1 VARWDVDDGIGRRYM
16 RRVRRPA
23 VLAHFGGAC
32 AEPFE
37 ESLVNRQQLPEFADL
52 LSEPAAFVTSRGL
65 IEVANRTLANHV
77 GRTPADCA
85 GRNFSELL
93 PEGTELQRL
102 VDESIEAG
110 QSARVVLPGAG
121 GKESEERLVIATP
134 CPPLTGETEP
144 LVLLR
149 FFQQPPA
156 GEAARRAREEF
167 VRAVSHELRSPM
179 NAIVTWAHLLRQGG
193 LDGTIASRA
202 FEAIERNARLQARM
216 LDDLRELSQRGDR
229 TGSAQGGT
237 EVTPTP
243 RAIPLEIAEE
253 APESPSDPADLSGIR
268 VLVVDDDRDTRE
280 SITALLLENRAEAS
294 NAASVREALRSLAER
309 PPHVVV
315 TDLLMPDLDGFSLLR
330 MIRTI
335 EELNAIR
342 IPTIAL
348 TALASEES
356 QRRGLDSGFD
366 VYLMKPIKPNE
377 LLSIVAAAAHS
388 QVSDH

>member
-1 VARWDVDDGIGRRYM
+1 MD
-16 RRVRRPA
+16 
-23 VLAHFGGAC
+23 
-32 AEPFE
+32 
-37 ESLVNRQQLPEFADL
+37 RQQLCEFADL
-52 LSEPAAFVTSRGL
+52 LSEAAAFVSSTGV
-65 IEVANRTLANHV
+65 IEIANCALSARV
-77 GRTPADCA
+77 GGETPADCA
-85 GRNFSELL
+85 GRTLSELM
-93 PEGTELQRL
+93 PQGTKLQRL

-110 QSARVVLPGAG
+110 RSVRSVLPVACG
-121 GKESEERLVIATP
+121 EEIEQLLVIATP
-134 CPPLTGETEP
+134 CPPSIGEPEP

-149 FFQQPPA
+149 LFPQPPA
-156 GEAARRAREEF
+156 AEAVRQAKAEF
-167 VRAVSHELRSPM
+167 LSAVSHELRSPM

-193 LDGTIASRA
+193 LDGVAASRA

-216 LDDLRELSQRGDR
+216 LDDLREMSRRGDR
-229 TGSAQGGT
+229 PASAQGGGSDRAFADVT
-237 EVTPTP
+237 LPTSATRDEGSEEV
-243 RAIPLEIAEE
+243 L
-253 APESPSDPADLSGIR
+253 ESPSDVTDLSGIR
-268 VLVVDDDRDTRE
+268 VLIVDDDRDTRD
-280 SITALLLENRAEAS
+280 SITALLVENRAEAS
-294 NAASVREALRSLAER
+294 NAGSVREALRSLAER

-366 VYLMKPIKPNE
+366 VYLMKPIKPDE

-388 QVSDH
+388 QASDH

>member
-1 VARWDVDDGIGRRYM
+1 MPRGRQSFGARASAAR
-16 RRVRRPA
+16 A
-23 VLAHFGGAC
+23 SS
-32 AEPFE
+32 E
-37 ESLVNRQQLPEFADL
+37 ESVVDRQHLPAFADL
-52 LSEPAAFVTSRGL
+52 LSEPAAFVSRRGV
-65 IEVANRTLANHV
+65 IEIANRALSAHA
-77 GRTPADCA
+77 GWTPADCA

-93 PEGTELQRL
+93 PEGTNLQRL
-102 VDESIEAG
+102 VDESIEGG
-110 QSARVVLPGAG
+110 QSRLVLPIAG
-121 GKESEERLVIATP
+121 GQESEELLVIATP
-134 CPPLTGETEP
+134 CPPPTGETEP

-149 FFQQPPA
+149 LFPRPV
-156 GEAARRAREEF
+156 AAESAHRAKEEF
-167 VRAVSHELRSPM
+167 LSAVSHELRSPM
-179 NAIVTWAHLLRQGG
+179 NAIVTWAHLLRRGG
-193 LDGTIASRA
+193 LDGTVASRA

-216 LDDLRELSQRGDR
+216 LDDLREMSRRRDR
-229 TGSAQGGT
+229 SGLAQSGARDQSVAEPTPARRAIPT
-237 EVTPTP
+237 EVT
-243 RAIPLEIAEE
+243 EE
-253 APESPSDPADLSGIR
+253 APEALSEPTDLSGIR
-268 VLVVDDDRDTRE
+268 VLVVDDDRDTRD
-280 SITALLLENRAEAS
+280 SLTALLIENRAEAS

-366 VYLMKPIKPNE
+366 VYLMKPIKPDE

>member
-1 VARWDVDDGIGRRYM
+1 VD
-16 RRVRRPA
+16 
-23 VLAHFGGAC
+23 
-32 AEPFE
+32 
-37 ESLVNRQQLPEFADL
+37 RQQLFEFAEL
-52 LSEPAAFVTSRGL
+52 LSEPAAFVSSRGVVE
-65 IEVANRTLANHV
+65 IANPALTAHV
-77 GRTPADCA
+77 GRTSAECA
-85 GRNFSELL
+85 GRNLCELL
-93 PEGTELQRL
+93 PDGTKLQRL
-102 VDESIEAG
+102 VDESIEGG
-110 QSARVVLPGAG
+110 QPARLVLPSAG
-121 GKESEERLVIATP
+121 GKQSEELLVLATP
-134 CPPLTGETEP
+134 CPPPTGDTEP

-149 FFQQPPA
+149 LFPRPPV
-156 GEAARRAREEF
+156 GEEARRAKEEF
-167 VRAVSHELRSPM
+167 LSAVSHDLRSPM

-193 LDGTIASRA
+193 LDGAVASRA
-202 FEAIERNARLQARM
+202 LEAIERSARLQARM
-216 LDDLRELSQRGDR
+216 LDDLREMSRRGHPPV
-229 TGSAQGGT
+229 SAPGGANNRS
-237 EVTPTP
+237 VADATPAR
-243 RAIPLEIAEE
+243 RAIPFEVAEE

-268 VLVVDDDRDTRE
+268 VLVVDDDRDTRD

-366 VYLMKPIKPNE
+366 VYLMKPIKPDE

>member
-1 VARWDVDDGIGRRYM
+1 MD
-16 RRVRRPA
+16 
-23 VLAHFGGAC
+23 
-32 AEPFE
+32 
-37 ESLVNRQQLPEFADL
+37 RQQLPGFADL
-52 LSEPAAFVTSRGL
+52 LSEPAAFVSRRGV
-65 IEVANRTLANHV
+65 IEIANRALSAHA
-77 GRTPADCA
+77 GRTPEHCV

-93 PEGTELQRL
+93 PEGTKLQPL
-102 VDESIEAG
+102 VDESVERG
-110 QSARVVLPGAG
+110 QSTRLVLPVAG
-121 GKESEERLVIATP
+121 GKEGEELLVIATP
-134 CPPLTGETEP
+134 CPPPEGETEP

-149 FFQQPPA
+149 LFPQPLG
-156 GEAARRAREEF
+156 GEGARRAKEEF
-167 VRAVSHELRSPM
+167 LSAVSHELRSPM

-193 LDGTIASRA
+193 LDGAVASRA

-216 LDDLRELSQRGDR
+216 LDDLREMSRRGDP
-229 TGSAQGGT
+229 TGSLQSGARDRS
-237 EVTPTP
+237 VADATPAR
-243 RAIPLEIAEE
+243 RAIPVEVAEE
-253 APESPSDPADLSGIR
+253 APDTPSEPADLSGIR
-268 VLVVDDDRDTRE
+268 VLVVDDDRDTRD
-280 SITALLLENRAEAS
+280 SLTALLLENRAEAS

-366 VYLMKPIKPNE
+366 VYLMKPIKPDE

>member
-1 VARWDVDDGIGRRYM
+1 VD
-16 RRVRRPA
+16 
-23 VLAHFGGAC
+23 
-32 AEPFE
+32 
-37 ESLVNRQQLPEFADL
+37 RQQLPGFADL
-52 LSEPAAFVTSRGL
+52 LSEPAAFVSRRGV
-65 IEVANRTLANHV
+65 IEIANRALSTHA
-77 GRTPADCA
+77 GWTPADCA

-93 PEGTELQRL
+93 PEGTNLQRL
-102 VDESIEAG
+102 VDESIEGG
-110 QSARVVLPGAG
+110 QSARLVLPISR
-121 GKESEERLVIATP
+121 GKESEELLVVATP
-134 CPPLTGETEP
+134 CPPATGETEP

-149 FFQQPPA
+149 LFPRA
-156 GEAARRAREEF
+156 LADEAAQRAKEAF
-167 VRAVSHELRSPM
+167 LSAVSHELRSPM
-179 NAIVTWAHLLRQGG
+179 NAIVTWVHLLRQGG
-193 LDGTIASRA
+193 LDGAVASRA

-216 LDDLRELSQRGDR
+216 LDDLREMSRRGDSS
-229 TGSAQGGT
+229 GLAQSGVRDQPVA
-237 EVTPTP
+237 EATPAR
-243 RAIPLEIAEE
+243 RAIPVEITDETPE
-253 APESPSDPADLSGIR
+253 APSEPADLSGIR
-268 VLVVDDDRDTRE
+268 VLVVDDDRDTRD
-280 SITALLLENRAEAS
+280 SLTALLLENRAEAS

-366 VYLMKPIKPNE
+366 VYLMKPIKPDE